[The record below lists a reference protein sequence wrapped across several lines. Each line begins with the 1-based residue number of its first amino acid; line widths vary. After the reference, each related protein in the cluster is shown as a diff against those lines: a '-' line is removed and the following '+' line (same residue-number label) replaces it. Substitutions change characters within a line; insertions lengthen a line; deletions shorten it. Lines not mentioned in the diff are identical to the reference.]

1 MLSFLTLQSAE
12 KKHLLILCGTEAQQA
27 FLLPFVR
34 ESSSLQ
40 LFNADSKHLK
50 ASFCIRC

>member
-40 LFNADSKHLK
+40 FFQCKQR
-50 ASFCIRC
+50 I